1 MSTAATAA
9 PSPVRT
15 PTVSRPIAPA
25 APVTTQTLPSR
36 APTHAPAGRLE
47 LVSMPWDLRG
57 GTTGTA
63 TLALPAP
70 PTGHRAATEPL
81 LPCLVS
87 GRFQGRRPRLTGGR
101 PGDHRYGAS
110 WNAVSSRAATCWQG
124 GERW

>member
-63 TLALPAP
+63 TLALPGP
-70 PTGHRAATEPL
+70 PTGHRAVTEPL

-87 GRFQGRRPRLTGGR
+87 GPVPGPSPGPDWRPTRRSPV
-101 PGDHRYGAS
+101 
-110 WNAVSSRAATCWQG
+110 WCF
-124 GERW
+124 

>member
-36 APTHAPAGRLE
+36 APTHAPAGWFE
-47 LVSMPWDLRG
+47 LVSMPWDPRG

-63 TLALPAP
+63 TPASP
-70 PTGHRAATEPL
+70 AAPTRHRARRGAL
-81 LPCLVS
+81 LPRVQP
-87 GRFQGRRPRLTGGR
+87 GRFCAVGAAR
-101 PGDHRYGAS
+101 PGPKRVVTGMVLPGTLCH
-110 WNAVSSRAATCWQG
+110 
-124 GERW
+124 GEP